1 MHKVKLTLSV
11 SFVADLQQC
20 TEGARATRASQ
31 PRSWIEDVFHFSM
44 HTSSCSFLYLTER
57 VQSAEID
64 EVSDIVE
71 IMAFNCDNDD
81 WEGGGLV
88 NIDNGSSDFIIL
100 LSSTRSTLLLGLKR
114 R

>member
-11 SFVADLQQC
+11 SFVAELQQC
-20 TEGARATRASQ
+20 TEGAGATRASQ
-31 PRSWIEDVFHFSM
+31 PHSRIEVVFHFSM
-44 HTSSCSFLYLTER
+44 HTSCSFLYLTER

-64 EVSDIVE
+64 EVSNIVE
-71 IMAFNCDNDD
+71 MALFVIMMI
-81 WEGGGLV
+81 GRGGLV
-88 NIDNGSSDFIIL
+88 NIDSGSSDFII